1 MPMCSLLPWR
11 LSPHEDYGLVMITT
25 KMMMFDQNVLDDR
38 LTTFAVIQHVGI
50 CVRNL

>member
-1 MPMCSLLPWR
+1 MFTFAV
-11 LSPHEDYGLVMITT
+11 SPQSEDYELAMITT
-25 KMMMFDQNVLDDR
+25 KMMMYFEQNILDDC